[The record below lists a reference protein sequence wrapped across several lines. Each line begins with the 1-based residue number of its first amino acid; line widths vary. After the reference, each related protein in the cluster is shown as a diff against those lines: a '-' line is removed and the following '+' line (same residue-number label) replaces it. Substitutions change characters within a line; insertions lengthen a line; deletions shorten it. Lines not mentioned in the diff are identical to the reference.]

1 VHCRC
6 VRSEPI
12 GERLAVLGMPINPAG
27 DPSGINEAEPSAWQK
42 VLRAIHYEAVT
53 LSALARVDHVL
64 DRRELQAATD
74 YLALEAED
82 RDAPV
87 SDRELNRLID
97 HVTGLRP
104 NRQAIDR
111 ALDAI
116 SKPDLKA
123 VQRLLSAA
131 IEVMDADGQ
140 RHTLEVELIN
150 RFASELIGVAV
161 N

>member
-1 VHCRC
+1 
-6 VRSEPI
+6 
-12 GERLAVLGMPINPAG
+12 M
-27 DPSGINEAEPSAWQK
+27 
-42 VLRAIHYEAVT
+42 
-53 LSALARVDHVL
+53 
-64 DRRELQAATD
+64 
-74 YLALEAED
+74 
-82 RDAPV
+82 
-87 SDRELNRLID
+87 
-97 HVTGLRP
+97 TGLRP